1 MAEIFNIS
9 KEDSDRW
16 HAKKAV
22 DKFLDSNKMYS
33 HLGVDIFMIP
43 EFMNM
48 RLGAMLRADN
58 IYAAMDNYDGKVK
71 ITIAVGDEIDRKAA
85 LALGYCLAVDFY
97 NKQEIE
103 SKIKNYERTFAETY
117 LDENGNISKTTFMF
131 LGEKTCRK
139 LMYMDDEMKKKV
151 VQKVVENNYGTYSC
165 ALNDD
170 FMDNNDPLTKKYRYF
185 AEELVSR
192 DCTNRFLPDKNRN
205 KNQEYEF

>member
-1 MAEIFNIS
+1 MQ
-9 KEDSDRW
+9 
-16 HAKKAV
+16 KKAV

-48 RLGAMLRADN
+48 RLGAMFRADN

-85 LALGYCLAVDFY
+85 LALGYCLAIDFY

-103 SKIKNYERTFAETY
+103 NKIKNYERTFAETY

-139 LMYMDDEMKKKV
+139 LMSMDDEMKKEV

-192 DCTNRFLPDKNRN
+192 DCTNRFLPDKNQN

>member
-1 MAEIFNIS
+1 
-9 KEDSDRW
+9 
-16 HAKKAV
+16 
-22 DKFLDSNKMYS
+22 MYS

-48 RLGAMLRADN
+48 RLGAMFRADN

-103 SKIKNYERTFAETY
+103 NKIKNYERTFAETY
-117 LDENGNISKTTFMF
+117 LDENGNISKTTFIF

-139 LMYMDDEMKKKV
+139 LMSMDDEMKKEV

-170 FMDNNDPLTKKYRYF
+170 FMENNDPLTKKYRYF

-192 DCTNRFLPDKNRN
+192 DCTNRFLPDKNQN

>member
-1 MAEIFNIS
+1 MQ
-9 KEDSDRW
+9 
-16 HAKKAV
+16 KKAV

-48 RLGAMLRADN
+48 RLGAMFRADN

-103 SKIKNYERTFAETY
+103 NKIKNYERTFAETY
-117 LDENGNISKTTFMF
+117 LDENGNISKTTFIF

-139 LMYMDDEMKKKV
+139 LMSMDDEMKKEV

-170 FMDNNDPLTKKYRYF
+170 FMENNDPLTKKYRYF

-192 DCTNRFLPDKNRN
+192 DCTNRFLPDKNQN

>member
-1 MAEIFNIS
+1 
-9 KEDSDRW
+9 
-16 HAKKAV
+16 
-22 DKFLDSNKMYS
+22 MYS

-58 IYAAMDNYDGKVK
+58 IYAAIDNYDGKVK
-71 ITIAVGDEIDRKAA
+71 ITIAVGDEISRKAA

-103 SKIKNYERTFAETY
+103 NKIKNYARTFTETY

-139 LMYMDDEMKKKV
+139 LMSMDDEIKKEV

-170 FMDNNDPLTKKYRYF
+170 FMENNDPLTKSIDILRQNLFRAIAQIDFCQIKIKTKIKNMNFKIHFKNTWQQVFFMLNLPCYRVEVVF
-185 AEELVSR
+185 
-192 DCTNRFLPDKNRN
+192 
-205 KNQEYEF
+205 